1 MEFFKSCVD
10 FLLRLSTFSP
20 PAGLPIL
27 QNPESTPKDIEPGP
41 KLVHST
47 DYPDP
52 QDDETAWPVGKPFD
66 YCRYPKMSG
75 WQNCSDPYDRACWL
89 KRDDGWGQFDL
100 NTDFDYDWPTGI
112 LRKFEINVT
121 NAIISPDGFEKIH
134 ATVINDQY
142 PEPLIEA
149 CWGDMIEVRVKNYV
163 ETNGTTIHWHG
174 VRQFETSQM
183 DEVNV
188 KFI

>member
-27 QNPESTPKDIEPGP
+27 QNPESTPKDIEPGNHFPSRNLTKTPNTITDSALLLGP

-112 LRKFEINVT
+112 LRKVGPSF
-121 NAIISPDGFEKIH
+121 P
-134 ATVINDQY
+134 
-142 PEPLIEA
+142 
-149 CWGDMIEVRVKNYV
+149 
-163 ETNGTTIHWHG
+163 
-174 VRQFETSQM
+174 
-183 DEVNV
+183 
-188 KFI
+188 